1 MYMQAE
7 PKREWRHLPATEQS
21 GELVMSNFRDVERQK
36 LHWYFFFWAS
46 FRLTGHFLPLWFW
59 LDMQGLK
66 RCSFQGYGLY

>member
-36 LHWYFFFWAS
+36 LHWYFLS
-46 FRLTGHFLPLWFW
+46 
-59 LDMQGLK
+59 
-66 RCSFQGYGLY
+66 